1 MDTKLPEGVGSV
13 IDIVQDIGIALLNLG
28 PIPLTVLA
36 GVIFGLFA
44 KMILNVVGIEKG
56 RNQIIPIVVIAGTTL
71 IFWSVQPPLID
82 GTAPP
87 TMRYPQIQTHIVG
100 ATLGFLSI
108 WIHRRFVKNTKLEKV
123 LTEFG
128 DNDEVDEKDPTK

>member
-1 MDTKLPEGVGSV
+1 MDSKLPEGVGSV

-28 PIPLTVLA
+28 PIPLTVLS

-44 KMILNVVGIEKG
+44 KMMLNAIGVEKG
-56 RNQIIPIVVIAGTTL
+56 RNQIIPLFVIGGTTL
-71 IFWSVQPPLID
+71 IFWAVQPPLID

-87 TMRYPQIQTHIVG
+87 SMRFPQIQTYIVG
-100 ATLGFLSI
+100 ASLGFLSI
-108 WIHRRFVKNTKLEKV
+108 WIHRRFVRNTKLEKM

-128 DNDEVDEKDPTK
+128 DNDEVDEKDSTK